1 MRAVLWLNSNGPSAD
16 IRRSLISEADLIVGI
31 DGGSDRA
38 LRAGVQVDIILG
50 DLDSTQNS
58 HEGVEKIQLENQESS
73 DLSKAIRYLYKK
85 GYDQMDVI
93 GIEGGCEGHQL
104 GIWGSV
110 VEAPSEVT
118 MRLHSSQTV
127 SYRVAPGCIVFLID
141 IEPGKHFSVF
151 ALEPCQSVTLKG
163 GRWSIEN
170 EFFSL
175 STRGLHNISES
186 SLLRVSTD
194 GNLIVVVHR

>member
-85 GYDQMDVI
+85 GYDQRDVI

-127 SYRVAPGCIVFLID
+127 SYRVAPGCIDFLID

>member
-1 MRAVLWLNSNGPSAD
+1 MRAVLWLNSNGPSED
-16 IRRSLISEADLIVGI
+16 IWRSVISEADLIVGI
-31 DGGSDRA
+31 DGGCDRA
-38 LRAGVQVDIILG
+38 QRAGVQVDLILG
-50 DLDSTQNS
+50 DLDSIENP
-58 HEGVEKIQLENQESS
+58 HEGVAKVQLKNQEAS
-73 DLSKAIRYLYKK
+73 DFSKAVKYLYNE

-110 VEAPSEVT
+110 VEAPDEVI

-127 SYRVAPGCIVFLID
+127 SHRVAPGCIDFLID
-141 IEPGKHFSVF
+141 VEPGNHFSIF
-151 ALEPCQSVTLKG
+151 ALEPCESVTLKG
-163 GRWSIEN
+163 GRWLIED

-175 STRGLHNISES
+175 STRGLHNVSES

-194 GNLIVVVHR
+194 GTMVVVVHR

>member
-85 GYDQMDVI
+85 GYDQMGVI

-127 SYRVAPGCIVFLID
+127 SYRVAPGCIDFLID

>member
-1 MRAVLWLNSNGPSAD
+1 MRAVLWLNSNGPSED
-16 IRRSLISEADLIVGI
+16 IWRSVISEADLIVGI
-31 DGGSDRA
+31 DGGCDRA
-38 LRAGVQVDIILG
+38 QRAGVQVDLILG
-50 DLDSTQNS
+50 DLDSIEDS
-58 HEGVEKIQLENQESS
+58 HEGVEKIKLKNQESS
-73 DLSKAIRYLYKK
+73 DFSKAIQYLYDK

-110 VEAPSEVT
+110 VEAPDEVI

-127 SYRVAPGCIVFLID
+127 SHRVAPGCIDFLID
-141 IEPGKHFSVF
+141 VEPGNHFSIF
-151 ALEPCQSVTLKG
+151 ALEPCESVTLKG
-163 GRWSIEN
+163 GRWLIED

-175 STRGLHNISES
+175 STRGLHNVSES

-194 GNLIVVVHR
+194 GTMVVVVHR

>member
-16 IRRSLISEADLIVGI
+16 IRRSLISEADLIVVI

-38 LRAGVQVDIILG
+38 QRAGVQVDIILG
-50 DLDSTQNS
+50 DLDSTQKS

-127 SYRVAPGCIVFLID
+127 SYRVAPGCIDFLID

>member
-1 MRAVLWLNSNGPSAD
+1 MRAVLWLNSNGPTAD
-16 IRRSLISEADLIVGI
+16 IQRSIISEADLIVGI

-38 LRAGVQVDIILG
+38 QRAGVQVDLILG
-50 DLDSTQNS
+50 DLDSTENS
-58 HEGVEKIQLENQESS
+58 HEGVEKIQLGNQESS
-73 DLSKAIRYLYKK
+73 DLSKAIQYLYKK

-93 GIEGGCEGHQL
+93 GMEGGCEGHQL

-110 VEAPSEVT
+110 VEAPDGVT

-127 SYRVAPGCIVFLID
+127 SYRVAPGCVDFSID
-141 IEPGKHFSVF
+141 IEPGKDFSVF
-151 ALEPCQSVTLKG
+151 ALEPCESVTLKG
-163 GRWSIEN
+163 GRWSIED

-175 STRGLHNISES
+175 STRGLHNVSES

>member
-1 MRAVLWLNSNGPSAD
+1 MRAVLWLNSNGPSAE
-16 IRRSLISEADLIVGI
+16 IWRSLISETDLIVGI

-38 LRAGVQVDIILG
+38 LRAGVQVDLILG
-50 DLDSTQNS
+50 DLDSTENS
-58 HEGVEKIQLENQESS
+58 HEGVEKIQLDNQESS

-93 GIEGGCEGHQL
+93 GMEGGCEGHQL

-110 VEAPSEVT
+110 VEAPDEVT

-127 SYRVAPGCIVFLID
+127 SYRVAPGCVDFLID
-141 IEPGKHFSVF
+141 IEPGKDFSVF
-151 ALEPCQSVTLKG
+151 ALEPCESVTVKG
-163 GRWSIEN
+163 GRWSIED

-175 STRGLHNISES
+175 STRGLHNVSES

>member
-1 MRAVLWLNSNGPSAD
+1 MRAVLWLNSNGPSAA
-16 IRRSLISEADLIVGI
+16 IQKTIISEADIIVGV
-31 DGGSDRA
+31 DGGADRA
-38 LRAGVQVDIILG
+38 QGAGIQVDLILG
-50 DLDSTQNS
+50 DLDSTENS
-58 HEGVEKIQLENQESS
+58 HEGVEKIQLDNQESS
-73 DLSKAIRYLYKK
+73 DLSKAIRYLYKE

-110 VEAPSEVT
+110 VEAPDEVT

-127 SYRVAPGCIVFLID
+127 SYRVAPGCVDFLID
-141 IEPGKHFSVF
+141 IEPGKDFSVF
-151 ALEPCQSVTLKG
+151 ALEPCESVTLKG
-163 GRWSIEN
+163 GRWSIED

-175 STRGLHNISES
+175 STRGLHNVSES

>member
-73 DLSKAIRYLYKK
+73 DLSKANRYLYKK

-127 SYRVAPGCIVFLID
+127 SYRVAPGCIDFLID